1 MKRFEGKVA
10 VVTGGASGIDAATLR
25 RLANEG
31 AKVVCADIDEERGNE
46 LVANLGRDG
55 AAASFA
61 HCDVGELSQVEAA
74 VDIAVESYGGLDI
87 MHNNAAWSGGGWVA
101 DIDPEDWDR
110 SIRIMLTGVFYGCR
124 AAIPAMLERGGG
136 AIVNTASIEAFGGE
150 MLASPYVTAKA
161 GVVNFTRNV
170 AIEYGRKGIRANSIC
185 PGIVETPMFDLMAM
199 FARRS
204 REEMAE
210 LNSLGRVIQPE
221 EIASCVALLCSDDAS
236 AITGAALVVDGG
248 ITASLN
254 LSGHLPLEG
263 QTRKFSRKTGGD
275 RCTSS

>member
-1 MKRFEGKVA
+1 MCKRHDLDPLEARIREMKRFEGKVA
-10 VVTGGASGIDAATLR
+10 VVTGGASGIGAATLR

-170 AIEYGRKGIRANSIC
+170 AIEYGRKGIRATFPSRDRRESSRGRQAATGA
-185 PGIVETPMFDLMAM
+185 PLAVGDRPETGAEHAEGDQPLVVGARDSETPSRWLD
-199 FARRS
+199 S
-204 REEMAE
+204 REH
-210 LNSLGRVIQPE
+210 RRIP
-221 EIASCVALLCSDDAS
+221 
-236 AITGAALVVDGG
+236 
-248 ITASLN
+248 
-254 LSGHLPLEG
+254 
-263 QTRKFSRKTGGD
+263 
-275 RCTSS
+275 